1 MRHGVL
7 QPPTE
12 KEARETR
19 ASMEL
24 SSSIILL
31 VFIANVA
38 FSFHFLYLLAV
49 SLAAHT
55 RRRKPVAEGVARS
68 RFKIVIPAH
77 DEELG
82 ITDTVRSCQAQ
93 DYPKDLFELIVIAD
107 NCLDSTAALAG
118 RAGAT
123 VIERHDDLNRSKG
136 HALRFLFDRLEKSG
150 EMDRTDSL
158 VIIDSDTVVDAALL
172 RGFASRLEEG
182 HDWIQAYDTVSNPD
196 ASWRTRQL
204 AYSFS
209 LINGVRLLGQN
220 ALGLSAS
227 LCGNGMCMSIRGLR
241 RRPWQTYGLV
251 EDLEYSWQ
259 LRVQGEMIVFAP
271 EVACYAAMPT
281 HCGSAASNQR
291 RRWEFG
297 RKVVKRQMLG
307 PLLRTRQLGLLK
319 KLASILELT
328 MPTTVFLVNLFLGL
342 AVVNLLISS
351 LARSELVLIR
361 TLPYFTCFQALCLV
375 VYGISPFFLFP
386 ISWRVLASLVYFPY
400 YTSWKVLTWFRGS
413 PQKWVRTERQEQTTH

>member
-1 MRHGVL
+1 
-7 QPPTE
+7 
-12 KEARETR
+12 
-19 ASMEL
+19 MEL
-24 SSSIILL
+24 SRTIILL
-31 VFIANVA
+31 VFIVNVA

-55 RRRKPVAEGVARS
+55 RRHRSVTKGVSRS

-77 DEELG
+77 DEEPG

-93 DYPKDLFELIVIAD
+93 DYPKDCYEIIVIAD
-107 NCLDSTAALAG
+107 NCIDSTAALADG
-118 RAGAT
+118 AGAT
-123 VIERHDDLNRSKG
+123 VVERHDDLNRGKG
-136 HALRFLFDRLEKSG
+136 HALRFLFDRLEQSG
-150 EMDRTDSL
+150 EMDRVDAL
-158 VIIDSDTVVDAALL
+158 VIIDSDSVVDAALL
-172 RGFASRLEEG
+172 QGFASRLDEG
-182 HDWIQAYDTVSNPD
+182 SDWIQAYDTVSNHD

-227 LCGNGMCMSIRGLR
+227 FCGNGMCMSIRGLR
-241 RRPWQTYGLV
+241 RRPWRTHGLV

-281 HCGSAASNQR
+281 RRGSAASNQR

-297 RKVVKRQMLG
+297 RKVLKRKMLG
-307 PLLRTRQLGLLK
+307 PLLRTRKLSLLK
-319 KLASILELT
+319 KLASLLELT
-328 MPTTVFLVNLFLGL
+328 MPTTVFLINLFLGL
-342 AVVNLLISS
+342 ALVNLLINS
-351 LARSELVLIR
+351 LAGSELVLMR
-361 TLPYFTCFQALCLV
+361 TLPYFTCFQAVCLL

-386 ISWRVLASLVYFPY
+386 ISWRVLSSAVYYPY
-400 YTSWKVLTWFRGS
+400 YSWWKVLTWFRGS
-413 PQKWVRTERQEQTTH
+413 PRKWVRTERQEQTTH